1 MHGSCSLVCTILS
14 KDSAVYGTMA
24 NSSNTSGIYEF
35 TTTGTSTEVYYERLK
50 QPVYMIVIYSLAYSV
65 VFLCALIGN
74 LLVML
79 VVYRNTNMH
88 TVTNYFIVNLAVA
101 DILVALVVLPLTFLN
116 NLYNGEYALIYTILQ
131 LKIVTCVICTHTY
144 IYVYYTRMCISPLL
158 KKHCFSHLYNTNNI
172 IMKVSSQS

>member
-116 NLYNGEYALIYTILQ
+116 NLYNGEYALIHTILQ
-131 LKIVTCVICTHTY
+131 LNIVTCNMHTHIYIC
-144 IYVYYTRMCISPLL
+144 LL
-158 KKHCFSHLYNTNNI
+158 HSNVHFSVVKKTLFFTFVQHE
-172 IMKVSSQS
+172 